1 MRLLS
6 SLRRGVVYLL
16 PLAVLLAAIG
26 ARVVA
31 PRLLDRLSLIA
42 FDLYQRALPREPG
55 NSPVRIVDIDD
66 KSLAT
71 IGQWPWRR
79 SVVAQLVDRLA
90 AAGAAVVAFDID
102 FAEPDRTSPKMLHV
116 AAGA

>member
-6 SLRRGVVYLL
+6 HLRRGVLYLL
-16 PLAVLLAAIG
+16 PLAILFAALA

-71 IGQWPWRR
+71 IGQWPWPRTI
-79 SVVAQLVDRLA
+79 VARLVDRLA
-90 AAGAAVVAFDID
+90 ASGRSGRRLRHRFCRARPDLAEDAAA
-102 FAEPDRTSPKMLHV
+102 
-116 AAGA
+116 AAGS